1 METLMLVNPRRRGKR
16 SRALSGG
23 GGFIRSLTPSL
34 NNMKPMLIGAF
45 QGAAGALA
53 VNAALRFIPL
63 PAILVTGRTIYLTRA
78 ALAIGIGMIAQNF
91 LGGKMAVR
99 MAEGALTV
107 VAVDALRDIVLTT
120 TGVNL
125 GYYSPARIVGSRA
138 TTGSGAAMRQNGNG
152 VAGVG
157 KYLSSVSG
165 TGKYLSG
172 GASRMAVNSGYGM
185 PGYGG

>member
-1 METLMLVNPRRRGKR
+1 MMNTLMLVNPRRRSKR

-23 GGFIRSLTPSL
+23 GGFIRSLTPSIA
-34 NNMKPMLIGAF
+34 NMKPMLVGAF

-53 VNAALRFIPL
+53 VNAALRFVPL

-78 ALAIGIGMIAQNF
+78 ALAIGIGMVAQNF

-120 TGVNL
+120 TGINL
-125 GYYSPARIVGSRA
+125 GYYSPARIVGARPA
-138 TTGSGAAMRQNGNG
+138 GNGAAMRGLSG
-152 VAGVG
+152 TGR
-157 KYLSSVSG
+157 YLSSVG
-165 TGKYLSG
+165 NVGKNLSG
-172 GASRMAVNSGYGM
+172 AGSRAVMSGYGTSSGYGM
-185 PGYGG
+185 DS

>member
-125 GYYSPARIVGSRA
+125 GYYSPARIVGARPA
-138 TTGSGAAMRQNGNG
+138 GNGAAMRNNGM
-152 VAGVG
+152 AGTG
-157 KYLSSVSG
+157 RYLSSVG
-165 TGKYLSG
+165 NVGKNLSG
-172 GASRMAVNSGYGM
+172 AGSRAVMSGYGTSSGYGM
-185 PGYGG
+185 DS

>member
-1 METLMLVNPRRRGKR
+1 METLMLVNPRRRRGKR

-23 GGFIRSLTPSL
+23 GGFIRSLTPSIA
-34 NNMKPMLIGAF
+34 NMKPMLVGAF

-53 VNAALRFIPL
+53 VNAALRFVPL

-78 ALAIGIGMIAQNF
+78 ALAIGIGMVAQNF

-120 TGVNL
+120 TGINL
-125 GYYSPARIVGSRA
+125 GYYSPARIVGARPA
-138 TTGSGAAMRQNGNG
+138 GNGAAMRGLSG
-152 VAGVG
+152 TGR
-157 KYLSSVSG
+157 YLSSVG
-165 TGKYLSG
+165 NVGKNLSG
-172 GASRMAVNSGYGM
+172 AGSRAVMSGYGTSSGYGM
-185 PGYGG
+185 DS

>member
-1 METLMLVNPRRRGKR
+1 METLMLVNPRRRRGKR

-23 GGFIRSLTPSL
+23 GFVRSLTPRL
-34 NNMKPMLIGAF
+34 ANIKPMLLGAF

-78 ALAIGIGMIAQNF
+78 ALALGVGMVAQNF

-120 TGVNL
+120 IGLNL

-138 TTGSGAAMRQNGNG
+138 TTGSGASMRQNGNG
-152 VAGVG
+152 
-157 KYLSSVSG
+157 LSG
-165 TGKYLSG
+165 TGKFLSSVGGTGKFLSG
-172 GASRMAVNSGYGM
+172 SSNRMAISGGYGM
-185 PGYGG
+185 GE